1 MPRLRHLALA
11 ALPALLLVAYAHA
24 ATRTDAPR
32 CSTSNLAVWLGVGE
46 GGAAAGSTYH
56 PLELTNV
63 SHHACSL
70 SGFPGISAVR
80 ARQLGSPAGRDRV
93 HPAHTVT
100 LAPGHTAHAILRIVD
115 VANYPA
121 SRCRPVQASGLRVYP
136 PNQRA
141 SREIPFAFRA
151 CSRRGPVYLSIRAV
165 ESGLGVPGH
174 SN

>member
-1 MPRLRHLALA
+1 MPHLKHVALA

-24 ATRTDAPR
+24 ATRTDAPS

-63 SHHACSL
+63 SHHACTL
-70 SGFPGISAVR
+70 SGFPGVSAVR
-80 ARQLGSPAGRDRV
+80 GRQLGSAAGRDRGR
-93 HPAHTVT
+93 PARAVT
-100 LAPGHTAHAILRIVD
+100 LAPGHTAHAIVRIVD

-121 SRCRPVQASGLRVYP
+121 SRCRPVQAFGLTVYP

-141 SREIPFAFRA
+141 SQEIPFSFRA
-151 CSRRGPVYLSIRAV
+151 CSRAGPVYLSVTAV
-165 ESGLGVPGH
+165 EPKIGIPGR
-174 SN
+174 